1 MKGSESNVNPQMD
14 TLLHLL
20 IAFSPLALC
29 IAFVVFAYWYT
40 K

>member
-1 MKGSESNVNPQMD
+1 MD

-20 IAFSPLALC
+20 IAIIPLALC
-29 IAFVVFAYWYT
+29 IAAIALTVRYT

>member
-1 MKGSESNVNPQMD
+1 MD

-29 IAFVVFAYWYT
+29 IGFIIVAFWYT